1 MIPKLIKAF
10 DNLPAEEK
18 LRLISYLLQS
28 YEQEARES
36 KTRELQGIKEK
47 RNVIEYNTDG
57 NLANLTDAATC
68 HNIPLTFNAFAAVR
82 ELDLQFIGT
91 DQYMGVAYFWHH
103 DYKFTLR
110 QATPRQ
116 RRITHHEILRAGF
129 QPNEHN
135 KTITKIIAKLDKRIT
150 NRM

>member
-1 MIPKLIKAF
+1 MISKLI
-10 DNLPAEEK
+10 EECESLTK
-18 LRLISYLLQS
+18 EERLHLSSYLLQG
-28 YEQEARES
+28 YELEVENEF
-36 KTRELQGIKEK
+36 KELQGPKEK
-47 RNVIEYNTDG
+47 RNIIDYNTDG

-68 HNIPLTFNAFAAVR
+68 HQVPLTYNAFAAII

-91 DQYMGVAYFWHH
+91 DQYMGMAYFWHH

-116 RRITHHEILRAGF
+116 RRIAHHKILRAGF
-129 QPNEHN
+129 KPNDKN
-135 KTITKIIAKLDKRIT
+135 KTITKIIAKIDTQIT